1 MAHVTQA
8 PHVVSTA
15 LMAAASPSE
24 DRDDPSWQGVLDT
37 NADFIA
43 DALVGIAAKL
53 PTSSSALTDTPAV
66 RDVFERAKALKSN
79 Q

>member
-15 LMAAASPSE
+15 LMASH
-24 DRDDPSWQGVLDT
+24 DDDPSWQGVLDT

-43 DALVGIAAKL
+43 DALVAIAAKL
-53 PTSSSALTDTPAV
+53 PTSSTALTETPAV
-66 RDVFERAKALKSN
+66 RDLFERAKALKLN